1 MKKTAKIAIV
11 LVSAFAGMTNAW
23 ADCASLPNQAALKAA
38 LVAAVTTESSG
49 LDLNMWATIVDR
61 DGIVCA
67 VAFSGTDRGA
77 QWPGSRVI
85 SAQKA
90 NTANAFSLPGLR
102 SPPRICTRRC
112 NRAEVFTAFSTAIR
126 WTHWWPMP
134 DRERTSARAMTRWWT
149 SVPVA

>member
-1 MKKTAKIAIV
+1 MRASAAIQIVKERKMKKTAKIAIV

-38 LVAAVTTESSG
+38 LGAAVPTESSG

-61 DGIVCA
+61 DGFVCA

-77 QWPGSRVI
+77 QWPGSRVM

-90 NTANAFSLPGLR
+90 NTANSLSLESSASSNGSGDPHGL
-102 SPPRICTRRC
+102 
-112 NRAEVFTAFSTAIR
+112 ALSTANLY
-126 WTHWWPMP
+126 
-134 DRERTSARAMTRWWT
+134 SAVQPGG
-149 SVPVA
+149 SLFGLGLS